1 MRLSGS
7 ETVLAVDD
15 DPQILALLREFLK
28 PLGYNVLSAANGEEA
43 LKLAASHAEKIDLLL
58 TDVVLPGMKGQE
70 LANQLLHSWPEINVL
85 FMSGYLC
92 PSMAHGN
99 SEQRFDA
106 FIQKP
111 FSPNAL
117 LRKIRKLLDCGLSGK
132 QWKTADAD
140 I

>member
-15 DPQILALLREFLK
+15 DSSILGILEEVLK
-28 PLGYNVLSAANGEEA
+28 PLGYKVLSAGSGEEA
-43 LKLAASHAEKIDLLL
+43 LVIAARHQDQIDLLL
-58 TDVVLPGMKGQE
+58 TDVMLPGIKGQE
-70 LANQLLHSWPEINVL
+70 LAKQLLQSCPGVNVL

-92 PSMAHGN
+92 PSMAHKDRD
-99 SEQRFDA
+99 QRFEA

-117 LRKIRKLLDCGLSGK
+117 LRKIRRLLD
-132 QWKTADAD
+132 
-140 I
+140 

>member
-15 DPQILALLREFLK
+15 DRTMLDLLEEVLK
-28 PLGYNVLSAANGEEA
+28 PLGYKVLSAASGEEA
-43 LKLAASHAEKIDLLL
+43 LEMAAVHQDKIDLLL
-58 TDVVLPGMKGQE
+58 TDVILPGIKGQE
-70 LANQLLHSWPEINVL
+70 LAQQLISTCPDVNIL

-92 PSMAHGN
+92 PSMAHSD
-99 SEQRFDA
+99 SEQRFEA

-117 LRKIRKLLDCGLSGK
+117 LRKMRKLLD
-132 QWKTADAD
+132 
-140 I
+140 

>member
-15 DPQILALLREFLK
+15 DPTMLELVEEVLT
-28 PLGYNVLSAANGEEA
+28 PLGYKVLSAASGEEA
-43 LKLAASHAEKIDLLL
+43 LEMATSQQEKIDLLL

-70 LANQLLHSWPEINVL
+70 LAKQLQMNCPYVNIL

-92 PSMAHGN
+92 PSMGHCN
-99 SEQRFDA
+99 SGQKFEA

-111 FSPNAL
+111 FTPNSL
-117 LRKIRKLLDCGLSGK
+117 LRKMRKLLD
-132 QWKTADAD
+132 
-140 I
+140 

>member
-15 DPQILALLREFLK
+15 DQTMLDLLEEVLS
-28 PLGYNVLSAANGEEA
+28 PLGYNVLSASSGEEA
-43 LKLAASHAEKIDLLL
+43 LEVASEHQDEIDLLL
-58 TDVVLPGMKGQE
+58 TDVILPGIKGQD
-70 LANQLLHSWPEINVL
+70 LAKQLLNRCPGVNVL

-92 PSMAHGN
+92 PSMAHNDSDQGF
-99 SEQRFDA
+99 EA

-117 LRKIRKLLDCGLSGK
+117 LRKIRKLLD
-132 QWKTADAD
+132 
-140 I
+140 